1 MTVPPAVGV
10 LRWRFGASRK
20 IIFRLFL
27 QLASHQSNP
36 NVRNFLPVGDLRPA
50 PICSKGAVTRVVV
63 TKVDMS
69 RLSQLGARGRDH
81 ARFSGSPGLRSPFAV
96 LDSPVRVPSV
106 CPPSAVVSIAT
117 VLGGQPSTIRRV
129 GLPFLES
136 AVVCWLAGRTPM
148 REFISSY
155 PQRHAVAMLPYLRRA
170 TTQRSPASAHYRLW
184 SLIRSVFPFPLPCV
198 F

>member
-1 MTVPPAVGV
+1 MASSRHKQKKYGFTSQYGKSSRLRHGKPQVAWGGGEGVTVPPAVGV

-50 PICSKGAVTRVVV
+50 SICSKGAVTRVVV
-63 TKVDMS
+63 TKVNMS
-69 RLSQLGARGRDH
+69 RLSQLGARGRDQ

-117 VLGGQPSTIRRV
+117 VLGGQPR
-129 GLPFLES
+129 
-136 AVVCWLAGRTPM
+136 
-148 REFISSY
+148 SS
-155 PQRHAVAMLPYLRRA
+155 
-170 TTQRSPASAHYRLW
+170 
-184 SLIRSVFPFPLPCV
+184 I
-198 F
+198 